1 MNPNKIRETPYTK
14 NIFIDIIFTDIHI
27 PGAGVGVD
35 PNNPPEG
42 AGAGDFAPKSPPAL
56 FAAGA
61 IGVVVVKLVI
71 VYFVWYKFNAD

>member
-1 MNPNKIRETPYTK
+1 MKSEKRRTQTHIHRY
-14 NIFIDIIFTDIHI
+14 IYIIFTDIHI

-56 FAAGA
+56 FAADRCSGSEVSHR
-61 IGVVVVKLVI
+61 IFCMV
-71 VYFVWYKFNAD
+71 

>member
-1 MNPNKIRETPYTK
+1 MGALLDKDEKVSSWYIYRVYLYY
-14 NIFIDIIFTDIHI
+14 IHI

-42 AGAGDFAPKSPPAL
+42 AGAGEFTPKSPPAL

-61 IGVVVVKLVI
+61 IRRCSGSEVSHRI
-71 VYFVWYKFNAD
+71 FCMI

>member
-1 MNPNKIRETPYTK
+1 MKSEKRRTLNTYSQIYLYY
-14 NIFIDIIFTDIHI
+14 IHI

-42 AGAGDFAPKSPPAL
+42 AGAGEFTPKSPPAL

-61 IGVVVVKLVI
+61 IRRCSGSEVSHRI
-71 VYFVWYKFNAD
+71 FCMI